1 MRSRLFIIVSIVQG
15 ILFLGHGFIYATAA
29 FFWGSLGSSWAIK
42 LALGLLSVSFVLASL
57 AGWYSHT
64 ALARIFY
71 VLAAVWLGFAGLFLV
86 ASGLCWMTFGAAT
99 FMKLGWTRAH
109 IADAFF
115 GAAVA
120 TGLYGLLNAAVVRV
134 TRINVALA
142 NLPPQWRGRT
152 AALVSDLHLGH
163 IRNARFVR
171 RVVQKLSAL
180 QPDVVFIAGDLYDGV
195 AADFER
201 LAKPWQELVSAGAS
215 ARAWNSQPGAGHR
228 MTTPPLGVYYIAGN
242 HEEFYSDAEY
252 LPPLLRSGIRV
263 LNNEKIELDGV
274 QLLGIHYRDAAIP
287 ERYQTLLQAMNL
299 DRSRPSI
306 LLLHAPVRLPVSDA
320 AGVSLQLSGH
330 THGGQFFPGTWVAR
344 RVWGKFNHGLQ
355 SFGKLMVFVTYG
367 AGTWGPPMRIGTW
380 SEVVL
385 IKFE

>member
-1 MRSRLFIIVSIVQG
+1 MRSRLLIIVSIVQG
-15 ILFLGHGFIYATAA
+15 ILFLGHGFIYATAVC
-29 FFWGSLGSSWAIK
+29 FWGGVGSSWAIW

-57 AGWYSHT
+57 VGWYSHT
-64 ALARIFY
+64 ALARMFY
-71 VLAAVWLGFAGLFLV
+71 ALAAVWLGFAGLFLV
-86 ASGLCWMTFGAAT
+86 VSVLCWVTYVAAT
-99 FMKLGWTRAH
+99 LMKLDWPRH
-109 IADAFF
+109 IIADVLF
-115 GAAVA
+115 GAAVVA
-120 TGLYGLLNAAVVRV
+120 GLYGLLNAAVVRV
-134 TRINVALA
+134 ARISVTLA
-142 NLPPQWRGRT
+142 NLPQQWRGRT

-163 IRNARFVR
+163 VRNGRFVR

-201 LAKPWQELVSAGAS
+201 LAKPWQELISAGA
-215 ARAWNSQPGAGHR
+215 ANVPEAGPR
-228 MTTPPLGVYYIAGN
+228 MTAPPLGVYYIAGN
-242 HEEFYSDAEY
+242 HEEFYSHAEY
-252 LPPLLRSGIRV
+252 LPPLERSGIHV
-263 LNNEKIELDGV
+263 LNNEKIELDGM
-274 QLLGIHYRDAAIP
+274 QLLGVHYRDAAIP
-287 ERYQTLLQAMNL
+287 ARYQTLLQAMNL

-306 LLLHAPVRLPVSDA
+306 LLLHAPVRLPVSEA

-367 AGTWGPPMRIGTW
+367 AGTWGPPMRIGTS